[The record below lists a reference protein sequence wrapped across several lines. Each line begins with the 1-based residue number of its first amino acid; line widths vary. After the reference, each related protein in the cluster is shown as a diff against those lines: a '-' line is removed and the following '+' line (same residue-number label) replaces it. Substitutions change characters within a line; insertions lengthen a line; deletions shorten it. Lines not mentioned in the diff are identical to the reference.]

1 MHSNDT
7 TLNAISSVSVNAMKN
22 NYGISSFISEGSTDY
37 LYLEA
42 YLALDI
48 LLKQDGAREKYN
60 AAMMFNEEG
69 VAAAC
74 DEAKYIECADVHIKE
89 SRNKIEK
96 LEAILFP
103 LKEELEKY
111 LLAGKEQLPEHIKKK
126 FVEIQQLESS
136 IAAHNR
142 ASRYALDMRNDAE
155 DEAKSAFDK
164 RDIIL
169 SDMPDLFDALTTM
182 ELLRPQ
188 VSNEV
193 ISIAEKDAYH

>member
-1 MHSNDT
+1 MHNNDT

-22 NYGISSFISEGSTDY
+22 NYGISSFVPEGSTDY

-42 YLALDI
+42 YLALDT
-48 LLKQDGAREKYN
+48 LLEQDNAKEKYD

-69 VAAAC
+69 VVAAC
-74 DEAKYIECADVHIKE
+74 DEAKYIEWADVHIKE
-89 SRNKIEK
+89 SRHKIEK

-103 LKEELEKY
+103 LKEELEEY
-111 LLAGKEQLPEHIKKK
+111 LLAGKEQLPEHIKNK

-142 ASRYALDMRNDAE
+142 ATRYALDMRNDAG
-155 DEAKSAFDK
+155 DEAKSAFDE

-188 VSNEV
+188 VSNDV
-193 ISIAEKDAYH
+193 ISIVEKDAYH

>member
-22 NYGISSFISEGSTDY
+22 NYGISSFVPEGSIDY

-42 YLALDI
+42 YLALDT
-48 LLKQDGAREKYN
+48 LLEQDNAREKYN

-89 SRNKIEK
+89 SRKKIEK
-96 LEAILFP
+96 LEAILIP
-103 LKEELEKY
+103 LKEELEEH

-126 FVEIQQLESS
+126 FVEIQQLERS

-142 ASRYALDMRNDAE
+142 ASRYALDMRDNAGE
-155 DEAKSAFDK
+155 EAKSAFGE
-164 RDIIL
+164 RDVIL
-169 SDMPDLFDALTTM
+169 SDEPDLFDAVTTI

-188 VSNEV
+188 VSDEIV
-193 ISIAEKDAYH
+193 SIIEKNAYH